1 MLLLTA
7 LASIPSYVPTVAQ
20 IMASRSAHT
29 EEREA
34 RRWRERLR
42 EREGNGGREGGRWGL
57 REEANCM
64 CGERKRI
71 LKKGR
76 EEQTEIMRKEK
87 GENRKPQP

>member
-1 MLLLTA
+1 MFLLTA

-29 EEREA
+29 GEREA

-42 EREGNGGREGGRWGL
+42 EREGNGGREGGRRGP

-64 CGERKRI
+64 CRERKRI

-87 GENRKPQP
+87 GENRKPRP